1 MKETC
6 GGDYMNFPGASCT
19 SCPIMIEMCL
29 PIYEKDVYISNNKK
43 KNQILTDCNTS
54 VENECQYYRLQV
66 KRLFRCW
73 ANIKF

>member
-29 PIYEKDVYISNNKK
+29 PIYEKDVYISNKK
-43 KNQILTDCNTS
+43 KKKKSDFD
-54 VENECQYYRLQV
+54 RLQHFCG
-66 KRLFRCW
+66 K
-73 ANIKF
+73 